1 MAAPT
6 LYKAAG
12 DKFSTTL
19 AAGISAA
26 DLSIQLSSVTG
37 LNSSGGMLIID
48 EGVSSE
54 EVIAYT
60 SYIGTTLTVPSGG
73 RGLSGTT
80 AAIHSIG
87 AVVKDILVADHV
99 NKAYT
104 SFTAEHSE
112 AGVHSA
118 ATVTSLKASTAEIET
133 GTSDVKVMTPLGF
146 AGSEYAQVYNSM
158 SRQAIINGN
167 FDIWQRGTSFTNA
180 VNADYTSDRWNT
192 EIANTGTL
200 PTTITTSRQSL
211 TVGDISGAFYFFRI
225 APNGAGSGFGV
236 NDFYAN
242 RNKIE
247 FGVRSL
253 CGASK
258 TVTVSFWARSSIA
271 NKKIGVSLYQH
282 YGTGG
287 SPTSVETINGSNWTL
302 TSSWTKYTY
311 TFTTNTLVGKTFGTN
326 NDDHLDVRFGSMWGS
341 TNATVWGASGA
352 ETFVGSGNI
361 DIAQVQLCSG
371 DVALPF
377 QPKSFDDELRA
388 CQRYY
393 EKSYK
398 YTDTVPTSS
407 PSSYISIVVPSS
419 TFGTIVNGQRLCT
432 ILYKVQKRNN
442 NSPVI
447 YPFTTATNTTRVSSN
462 GGTDLAANS
471 GYVVAATDSFFTL
484 SNNSAGSLTAGNNE
498 LIFNFSVDAEL

>member
-118 ATVTSLKASTAEIET
+118 ATVTSLKATTAEIET
-133 GTSDVKVMTPLGF
+133 GTSDVKVITPLGL
-146 AGSEYAQVYNSM
+146 ASSEYGQVYNSM

-167 FDIWQRGTSFTNA
+167 FDIWQRGTSLALTDATQCFLA
-180 VNADYTSDRWNT
+180 DRWMDYVDKNG
-192 EIANTGTL
+192 GTL
-200 PTTITTSRQSL
+200 PTLTRSRQLL
-211 TVGDISGAFYFFRI
+211 TSGDIPNAYYFSRL
-225 APNGAGSGFGV
+225 ATNGAGTSLGASSSHRYLERIENGT
-236 NDFYAN
+236 
-242 RNKIE
+242 RN
-247 FGVRSL
+247 L

-258 TVTVSFWARSSIA
+258 TVTVSFYARSSIS
-271 NKKIGVSLYQH
+271 NKRISPSIRQN

-287 SPTSVETINGSNWTL
+287 SPTTEELILGTPVTL
-302 TSSWTKYTY
+302 TSSWVKYTA

-326 NDDHLDVRFGSMWGS
+326 NDDYLELDLYQMWG
-341 TNATVWGASGA
+341 ATFGNVYVQAGVSA
-352 ETFVGSGNI
+352 ETYVGSGNI
-361 DIAQVQLCSG
+361 DIAQVQLCAG

-377 QPKSFDDELRA
+377 QPKSYGQELA
-388 CQRYY
+388 DCQRY
-393 EKSYK
+393 
-398 YTDTVPTSS
+398 TF
-407 PSSYISIVVPSS
+407 VPSVTNQTHFAMGFATS
-419 TFGTIVNGQRLCT
+419 TTALTIIV
-432 ILYKVQKRNN
+432 I
-442 NSPVI
+442 SPVAMRPGTRSLTI
-447 YPFTTATNTTRVSSN
+447 TASDWMVWDGVTGTDVTTAAIQSTSFDNFN
-462 GGTDLAANS
+462 ILNLG
-471 GYVVAATDSFFTL
+471 VAAGLTQYRPYYMTADAGFPRTL
-484 SNNSAGSLTAGNNE
+484 IIS
-498 LIFNFSVDAEL
+498 AEL